1 MRRCRPSKSGSQPPH
16 KLACSRCQSSFINEV
31 SDVRLFIAIS
41 RHNYPV
47 CDKVKC
53 CYITLYIGSDS
64 HRSLRSQA
72 GYSVLKVHVAIKS
85 IIKQY
90 IAVKRCIKLSIALWS
105 NDMPVIVTASSKG
118 GAGKSTL
125 TLVLAQALAEMGA
138 SVTIIDAD
146 PNRPIL
152 RWRNGKSLSQVEVV
166 GDVTESSIIKA
177 IREHR
182 AERQFVL
189 VDLEGT
195 ANRLVSRAITQAD
208 LVLIPLQ
215 ASALD
220 SNEASR
226 AVGLIQE
233 EEEALGG
240 RTIPFR
246 IIMTRTNPQIT
257 TKIEAGIYRSL
268 AKAGI
273 PLMRV
278 RLHERQAYK
287 AIFVHR
293 LALSELGENVNG
305 LEAAHDNAERL
316 AEEVVQLITSQIEN
330 PEQKDNHVNA

>member
-1 MRRCRPSKSGSQPPH
+1 
-16 KLACSRCQSSFINEV
+16 
-31 SDVRLFIAIS
+31 
-41 RHNYPV
+41 
-47 CDKVKC
+47 
-53 CYITLYIGSDS
+53 
-64 HRSLRSQA
+64 
-72 GYSVLKVHVAIKS
+72 
-85 IIKQY
+85 
-90 IAVKRCIKLSIALWS
+90 
-105 NDMPVIVTASSKG
+105 MPIIVTASSKG

-125 TLVLAQALAEMGA
+125 TLVLAQALDAMGA

-152 RWRNGKSLSQVEVV
+152 RWRKGKSGSTVQVV
-166 GDVTESSIIKA
+166 GDVTESSIIKV
-177 IREHR
+177 IREQS
-182 AERQFVL
+182 AKRQFVM

-233 EEEALGG
+233 EEEALAG
-240 RTIPFR
+240 RIIPFR

-268 AKAGI
+268 SKAGI
-273 PLMRV
+273 PLLST

-287 AIFVHR
+287 AIFVER
-293 LALSELGENVNG
+293 LALNELGESVNG
-305 LEAAHDNAERL
+305 LEAARANAERL
-316 AEEVVQLITSQIEN
+316 AEEVVELITERTRSGEL
-330 PEQKDNHVNA
+330 EHATA